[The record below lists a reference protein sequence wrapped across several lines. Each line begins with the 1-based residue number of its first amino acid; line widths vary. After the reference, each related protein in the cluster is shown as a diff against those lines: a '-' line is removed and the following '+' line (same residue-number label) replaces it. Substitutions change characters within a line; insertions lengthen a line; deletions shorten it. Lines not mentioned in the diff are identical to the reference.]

1 MLSFQV
7 SLMTE
12 DSKAEESMVAQNAK
26 VAVKG
31 EEKIKPVIAA
41 LTAQG
46 QFGSSWTG
54 IPFNYIVAKPK
65 K

>member
-1 MLSFQV
+1 MSTG
-7 SLMTE
+7 SE
-12 DSKAEESMVAQNAK
+12 GHESKVPSSNQAVTPDAK
-26 VAVKG
+26 DKN
-31 EEKIKPVIAA
+31 KPVIAA

>member
-1 MLSFQV
+1 M
-7 SLMTE
+7 
-12 DSKAEESMVAQNAK
+12 SKNTMANESQEPASNQATTPDAK
-26 VAVKG
+26 
-31 EEKIKPVIAA
+31 EKIKPVISA

>member
-1 MLSFQV
+1 MS
-7 SLMTE
+7 E
-12 DSKAEESMVAQNAK
+12 AEEGDESPKEGNKEVDKK
-26 VAVKG
+26 V
-31 EEKIKPVIAA
+31 KPVIAA

-46 QFGSSWTG
+46 GFGSSWTG

>member
-1 MLSFQV
+1 MS
-7 SLMTE
+7 
-12 DSKAEESMVAQNAK
+12 DAK
-26 VAVKG
+26 DAKTD
-31 EEKIKPVIAA
+31 EKIKPVIAA

-46 QFGSSWTG
+46 GYGSSWTG